1 MNVNRMKKRI
11 LLLLLVIPALVK
23 AQDVMTETRQELTS
37 PDGAYRFTFYQRAV
51 GEDNT
56 QMYYTLTYK
65 NRPVIEESKL
75 GVLIENQLFE
85 SALGIPNDTCHFWC
99 ENLKLT
105 ETEHQKTDERW
116 KPVYGERAEV
126 RDCYNEMTLK
136 FKKGEGKGNRDGG
149 YDKRKNYF
157 MNIIVRA
164 YNEGVA
170 FRYHFPE
177 MTNGLFL
184 HIVGEQTS
192 FTMPKGTMAY
202 YERWAQGPYELRPL
216 EGWGKEESE
225 RPLTLKL
232 PDGLSVALLEAE
244 MVDYVRGKFRL
255 SAEKPSTL
263 ETSLY
268 SSELPDGLSVALL
281 EAEMVDYVRGKFR
294 LSAEKPSTL
303 ETSLYSSVDIISP
316 YSTPWRVIM
325 VGERP
330 VDLINN
336 NDLVLN
342 LNPACKL
349 ADTSWIKPGKVFR
362 SGDLKQDRVK
372 AADIISPYSTPWRVI
387 MVGERP
393 VDLINNND
401 IVLNLNPA
409 CKLADTSWIKPGK
422 VFRSGDLKQDRV
434 KAAID
439 FAAERGIQY
448 VHMDAGWYGP
458 EMKMSSDATTVSPD
472 KDLDIP
478 ALCKYAESKGI
489 GLMVYVN
496 QRALVQQL
504 DTLLPL
510 YKKWGLKGVKFGFVQ
525 IGNQRW
531 STWLHDAVRKCGEY
545 GLMVDIHDEYRPTG
559 FSRTYPN
566 LMTQEGIR
574 GNEEMPDATHNTT
587 LPFTRYLAGAGDYT
601 LCYFNNR
608 VKNTKAHQL
617 AMAAVYYSPLQFMF
631 WYDRPEFYQGEE
643 ELEFWKAIPSVWDD
657 SRALDGE
664 IGEYIV
670 QARRSGNDWFVGAMT
685 NTEARIITLT
695 TDFLEPGKKYM
706 LHLYEDD
713 DKLNTRTKVRS
724 THKKIKAGDKLV
736 LKLKASGGAALHF
749 TPLEK

>member
-11 LLLLLVIPALVK
+11 LLLLLVVPALLK

-51 GEDNT
+51 GEDNA

-85 SALGIPNDTCHFWC
+85 SALGVPNDTCHFWC

-105 ETEHQKTDERW
+105 GTERRKADETW
-116 KPVYGERAEV
+116 KPVYGERAEI

-136 FKKGEGKGNRDGG
+136 FKKGEGDGAQEGG

-177 MTNGLFL
+177 TTNGLFL
-184 HIVGEQTS
+184 HIIGEQTS
-192 FTMPKGTMAY
+192 FTMPQGTMAY
-202 YERWAQGPYELRPL
+202 YERWAQGPYALRPL

-244 MVDYVRGKFRL
+244 MVDYARGKFRL
-255 SAEKPSTL
+255 SA
-263 ETSLY
+263 
-268 SSELPDGLSVALL
+268 D
-281 EAEMVDYVRGKFR
+281 
-294 LSAEKPSTL
+294 KPSTL

-336 NDLVLN
+336 NDIVLN
-342 LNPACKL
+342 LNPACNL

-362 SGDLKQDRVK
+362 SGDLKQ
-372 AADIISPYSTPWRVI
+372 
-387 MVGERP
+387 E
-393 VDLINNND
+393 
-401 IVLNLNPA
+401 
-409 CKLADTSWIKPGK
+409 
-422 VFRSGDLKQDRV
+422 RV

-478 ALCKYAESKGI
+478 ALCQYAESKGI

-510 YKKWGLKGVKFGFVQ
+510 YKKWGLKGIKFGFVQ

-566 LMTQEGIR
+566 LMTQEGIG
-574 GNEEMPDATHNTT
+574 GNEEMPDALHNTI
-587 LPFTRYLAGAGDYT
+587 LPYTRFLAGAADYT
-601 LCYFNNR
+601 LCYFNGR

-631 WYDRPEFYQGEE
+631 WYDRPEFYKGEE

-670 QARRSGNDWFVGAMT
+670 QARRSGSDWFVGAMT
-685 NTEARIITLT
+685 NTEARTVTLT

-724 THKKIKAGDKLV
+724 THKKIKAGDKFV

-749 TPLEK
+749 TPLK

>member
-11 LLLLLVIPALVK
+11 LLLLLVIPALLK

-51 GEDNT
+51 GEDNV

-85 SALGIPNDTCHFWC
+85 SALGVPNDTCHFWC

-105 ETEHQKTDERW
+105 GTERRKADETW
-116 KPVYGERAEV
+116 KPVYGERAEI

-136 FKKGEGKGNRDGG
+136 FKKGEGDGVQDGG

-164 YNEGVA
+164 YDEGVA

-177 MTNGLFL
+177 TTNGLFL
-184 HIVGEQTS
+184 HIIGEQTS
-192 FTMPKGTMAY
+192 FTMPQGTMAY
-202 YERWAQGPYELRPL
+202 YERWAQGPYVLRPL

-268 SSELPDGLSVALL
+268 SS
-281 EAEMVDYVRGKFR
+281 
-294 LSAEKPSTL
+294 
-303 ETSLYSSVDIISP
+303 VDIIS
-316 YSTPWRVIM
+316 S
-325 VGERP
+325 
-330 VDLINN
+330 
-336 NDLVLN
+336 
-342 LNPACKL
+342 
-349 ADTSWIKPGKVFR
+349 
-362 SGDLKQDRVK
+362 
-372 AADIISPYSTPWRVI
+372 YSTPWRVI

-439 FAAERGIQY
+439 FAAERGIRY

-458 EMKMSSDATTVSPD
+458 EMKVSSDATTVSPD

-478 ALCKYAESKGI
+478 ALCQYAESKGI

-510 YKKWGLKGVKFGFVQ
+510 YKKWGLKGIKFGFVQ

-574 GNEEMPDATHNTT
+574 GNEEMPDATHNTV
-587 LPFTRYLAGAGDYT
+587 LPYTRFLAGAADYT
-601 LCYFNNR
+601 LCYFNGR

-631 WYDRPEFYQGEE
+631 WYDRPEFYKGEE

-685 NTEARIITLT
+685 NTEARTVTLT

-724 THKKIKAGDKLV
+724 THKKIKAGDKLT

-749 TPLEK
+749 TPLK

>member
-11 LLLLLVIPALVK
+11 LLLLLVIPALLK

-51 GEDNT
+51 GEDNV

-85 SALGIPNDTCHFWC
+85 SALGVPNDTCHFWC

-105 ETEHQKTDERW
+105 GTERRKADETW
-116 KPVYGERAEV
+116 KPVYGERAEI

-136 FKKGEGKGNRDGG
+136 FKKGEGDGVQDGG

-164 YNEGVA
+164 YDEGVA

-177 MTNGLFL
+177 TTNGLFL
-184 HIVGEQTS
+184 HIIGEQTS
-192 FTMPKGTMAY
+192 FTMPQGTMAY
-202 YERWAQGPYELRPL
+202 YERWAQGPYVLRPL

-268 SSELPDGLSVALL
+268 SS
-281 EAEMVDYVRGKFR
+281 
-294 LSAEKPSTL
+294 
-303 ETSLYSSVDIISP
+303 VDIISP

-325 VGERP
+325 
-330 VDLINN
+330 
-336 NDLVLN
+336 
-342 LNPACKL
+342 A
-349 ADTSWIKPGKVFR
+349 
-362 SGDLKQDRVK
+362 
-372 AADIISPYSTPWRVI
+372 
-387 MVGERP
+387 GERP

-439 FAAERGIQY
+439 FAAERGIRY

-458 EMKMSSDATTVSPD
+458 EMKVSSDATTVSPD

-478 ALCKYAESKGI
+478 ALCQYAESKGI

-510 YKKWGLKGVKFGFVQ
+510 YKKWGLKGIKFGFVQ

-574 GNEEMPDATHNTT
+574 GNEEMPDATHNTV
-587 LPFTRYLAGAGDYT
+587 LPYTRFLAGAADYT
-601 LCYFNNR
+601 LCYFNGR

-631 WYDRPEFYQGEE
+631 WYDRPEFYKGEE

-685 NTEARIITLT
+685 NTEARTVTLT
-695 TDFLEPGKKYM
+695 TDFLELGKKYM

-713 DKLNTRTKVRS
+713 DKLDTRTKVRS
-724 THKKIKAGDKLV
+724 THKKIKAGDKLT

-749 TPLEK
+749 IPLK

>member
-1 MNVNRMKKRI
+1 MSVNRMKKRI
-11 LLLLLVIPALVK
+11 LLLLLVIPALIK

-105 ETEHQKTDERW
+105 GTEHQKTDERW

-192 FTMPKGTMAY
+192 FTMPEGTMAY

-216 EGWGKEESE
+216 KGWGKEESE
-225 RPLTLKL
+225 RPLTLK
-232 PDGLSVALLEAE
+232 
-244 MVDYVRGKFRL
+244 
-255 SAEKPSTL
+255 
-263 ETSLY
+263 
-268 SSELPDGLSVALL
+268 LPDGLSVALL

-325 VGERP
+325 
-330 VDLINN
+330 
-336 NDLVLN
+336 
-342 LNPACKL
+342 
-349 ADTSWIKPGKVFR
+349 
-362 SGDLKQDRVK
+362 
-372 AADIISPYSTPWRVI
+372 AA
-387 MVGERP
+387 ECP

-510 YKKWGLKGVKFGFVQ
+510 YKKWGLKGIKFGFVQ

-566 LMTQEGIR
+566 LMTQEGIA
-574 GNEEMPDATHNTT
+574 GNETMPDARHNTI
-587 LPFTRYLAGAGDYT
+587 LPFTRFLCGPADYT
-601 LCYFNNR
+601 PCYFNAR
-608 VKNTKAHQL
+608 VKNTHAHQL
-617 AMAAVYYSPLQFMF
+617 AMPVVYYSPVTFLY
-631 WYDRPEFYQGEE
+631 WYDTPSLYQGEK
-643 ELEFWKAIPSVWDD
+643 ELEFWKNVPTTWDETYPI
-657 SRALDGE
+657 DGE
-664 IGEYIV
+664 PGEYIAM
-670 QARRSGNDWFVGAMT
+670 ARRSGEKWFVGVM
-685 NTEARIITLT
+685 NGLEARKLSLSTE
-695 TDFLEPGKKYM
+695 FLQRGKRYM
-706 LHLYEDD
+706 VTLYEDD
-713 DKLNTRTKVRS
+713 PHLDTRTKVA
-724 THKKIKAGDKLV
+724 IKQKVIKGGQILNIQ
-736 LKLKASGGAALHF
+736 LQASGGTAMEIKEAHR
-749 TPLEK
+749 E

>member
-11 LLLLLVIPALVK
+11 LLLLLVIPALIK
-23 AQDVMTETRQELTS
+23 AQDVMTETCQELTS

-105 ETEHQKTDERW
+105 GTEHQKTDEIW

-136 FKKGEGKGNRDGG
+136 FKKGEGKGNQDGG

-192 FTMPKGTMAY
+192 FTMPEGTMAY

-216 EGWGKEESE
+216 KGWGKEESE
-225 RPLTLKL
+225 RPLTLK
-232 PDGLSVALLEAE
+232 
-244 MVDYVRGKFRL
+244 
-255 SAEKPSTL
+255 
-263 ETSLY
+263 
-268 SSELPDGLSVALL
+268 LPDGLSVALL

-325 VGERP
+325 
-330 VDLINN
+330 
-336 NDLVLN
+336 
-342 LNPACKL
+342 
-349 ADTSWIKPGKVFR
+349 
-362 SGDLKQDRVK
+362 
-372 AADIISPYSTPWRVI
+372 AA
-387 MVGERP
+387 ERP

-504 DTLLPL
+504 DTLLLNKKVTSDTKISVMRQVIVENEQSSAKDSTQVIALFDRMMKQDIDDPQIPML
-510 YKKWGLKGVKFGFVQ
+510 YSQYLLSKNMEQEAVPVLEQVVDLDPTNKAARLMLVSAAVKKEDYKQ
-525 IGNQRW
+525 IIK
-531 STWLHDAVRKCGEY
+531 VCE
-545 GLMVDIHDEYRPTG
+545 P
-559 FSRTYPN
+559 
-566 LMTQEGIR
+566 GI
-574 GNEEMPDATHNTT
+574 EATPDA
-587 LPFTRYLAGAGDYT
+587 LELYYYLAIAY
-601 LCYFNNR
+601 
-608 VKNTKAHQL
+608 HQ
-617 AMAAVYYSPLQFMF
+617 AEQT
-631 WYDRPEFYQGEE
+631 D
-643 ELEFWKAIPSVWDD
+643 SVLSVC
-657 SRALDGE
+657 SRALEHVTADTRKEVISDFYSIMGDIYHTKKQMAE
-664 IGEYIV
+664 AYAAYDSSLVYNPSNIGALNNYAYYLSVE
-670 QARRSGNDWFVGAMT
+670 RRDLDKAEEMSYKTVKAEPNNSTYLDTYAWILFEKGNYA
-685 NTEARIITLT
+685 EARIYIDNAMKNDGEKSDVIVEHCGDIYFMTGDVEGALKYWKKALEMGSESKTLKQKI
-695 TDFLEPGKKYM
+695 EKKKYIA
-706 LHLYEDD
+706 E
-713 DKLNTRTKVRS
+713 
-724 THKKIKAGDKLV
+724 
-736 LKLKASGGAALHF
+736 
-749 TPLEK
+749 